1 MAIKLWKVLSWN
13 VRGINSEK
21 KWNSVRDRIS
31 ENNCDVVC
39 LQETKRSHIDIS
51 FLHNFCSPQYDC
63 FEFLPS
69 NGDLEALLFFG
80 KALSSLDPSSSRMI
94 LLLLCSLLQFIIM
107 LHGF

>member
-1 MAIKLWKVLSWN
+1 MVLILRRS
-13 VRGINSEK
+13 G
-21 KWNSVRDRIS
+21 NSVRDQIS

-69 NGDLEALLFFG
+69 NGASRGIVIFFG

-94 LLLLCSLLQFIIM
+94 LLFLCSLLQFIIM